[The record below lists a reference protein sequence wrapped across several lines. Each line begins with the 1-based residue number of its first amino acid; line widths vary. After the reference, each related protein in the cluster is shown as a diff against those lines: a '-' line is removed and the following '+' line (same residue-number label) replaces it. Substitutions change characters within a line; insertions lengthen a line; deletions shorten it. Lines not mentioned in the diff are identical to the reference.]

1 MGMYRISFDSL
12 MTLEMGG
19 RFSEAGGWT
28 HTGRALDRNILCYV
42 EEGSCSFLIGET
54 RIELNPGEAVLI
66 PQNTF
71 YAPHTQNGCLYQYFH
86 FRAMV
91 EPTSSP
97 APLSPSYRYSEEM
110 DGGDAVIYI
119 PQVFAVDSAT
129 RYSFETILSELTRT
143 DPTSS
148 IKMNLAFFDALVH
161 IAERSV
167 SLPDRTLACRIENYI
182 LENLSQQPTLS
193 MIAAHFGYTR
203 QYIIRIFKKQFQT
216 TPAAYINNAKLSRAV
231 RYLTESEIRVEDI
244 ARRCGFE
251 DANYFSRQF
260 KKKYHLTPSQYR
272 RQSAGV

>member
-1 MGMYRISFDSL
+1 MYRISFDTL
-12 MTLEMGG
+12 MALEMGV

-42 EEGSCSFLIGET
+42 EEGSCSFVIGDT
-54 RIELNPGEAVLI
+54 RIELNPGEAVII

-71 YAPHTQNGCLYQYFH
+71 YAPDTKTGCLYQYFH
-86 FRAMV
+86 FRARI
-91 EPTSSP
+91 ESTAEP
-97 APLSPSYRYSEEM
+97 APLSRSYRYSEEM
-110 DGGDAVIYI
+110 EGGEAVFYL
-119 PQVFAVDSAT
+119 PPVFAVDSAT

-161 IAERSV
+161 IAGRSR
-167 SLPDRTLACRIENYI
+167 SQPERTLACRIENYI

-193 MIAAHFGYTR
+193 AIAAHFGYTR
-203 QYIIRIFKKQFQT
+203 QYIIRVFKKQFQT